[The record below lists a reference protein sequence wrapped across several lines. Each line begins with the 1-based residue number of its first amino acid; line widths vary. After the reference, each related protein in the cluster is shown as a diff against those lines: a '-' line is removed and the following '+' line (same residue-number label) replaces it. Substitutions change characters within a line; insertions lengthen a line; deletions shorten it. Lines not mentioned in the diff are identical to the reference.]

1 MSRKYQ
7 CFLNLI
13 SLLIFIIIAFLCQLH
28 IQTYKF
34 PDSFSYILACKELY
48 FDLKLDDH
56 RPFLY
61 SLIYGIPLLFTK
73 NIEFI
78 FLWSLVLNILL
89 WFATINVSFKTLQSI
104 TTIKTAFYASL
115 VFSICIGNLFI
126 IFHLLTETIFTF
138 TILLTVYYLV
148 NYSENKK
155 IKHLIY
161 ALSVLILACLIKPL
175 NLGIVLICIIFYY
188 KDILKITKSR
198 YSIALYF
205 SILLFMIQ
213 LIGMKLTYGN
223 FTLSYIDSST
233 YYNYLGTKADCFKNN
248 EVFIQG
254 KNKRVMETSKLSH
267 QEMKSL
273 AQKDISNQLRNNKV
287 NLIKAYF
294 SNLYINSTKGSASVH
309 GCKNI
314 NKTSYFDL
322 SQFLFKVIS
331 KIQNCIFT
339 IFGLISS
346 LIVLFNLKKIKKGN
360 LIIALMILY
369 IIGISA
375 ISTDQG
381 DRFHIII
388 YPLII
393 LQITN
398 IITNWR
404 QRLYIP

>member
-34 PDSFSYILACKELY
+34 PDSFSYVLACKELY

-73 NIEFI
+73 NIESI

-89 WFATINVSFKTLQSI
+89 WFATINVLFKTLQSI

-115 VFSICIGNLFI
+115 VFSICIGNIFI

-138 TILLTVYYLV
+138 TILLTVYYLI

-287 NLIKAYF
+287 NLIKAYL

-314 NKTSYFDL
+314 NKTSYFGAF
-322 SQFLFKVIS
+322 QFTFKVIS
-331 KIQNCIFT
+331 KIQNIFLTQIGILTSLIILYNYKNNTKSILFVAFT
-339 IFGLISS
+339 I
-346 LIVLFNLKKIKKGN
+346 
-360 LIIALMILY
+360 LY
-369 IIGISA
+369 CIGVSA

-381 DRFHIII
+381 DRFHIIL

-393 LQITN
+393 LQTTN
-398 IITNWR
+398 IIIRWKQKFYT
-404 QRLYIP
+404 L